1 MEICY
6 GLHSKEYHFVVLQL
20 ILPSLA
26 SNSHK
31 ILRTPDDRRHNLHIY
46 TGIDSH

>member
-1 MEICY
+1 M
-6 GLHSKEYHFVVLQL
+6 LSSF
-20 ILPSLA
+20 A

-46 TGIDSH
+46 MGIDSH